1 MAAAVRAGVRSL
13 DPPVDVVVLAQASM
27 VDAAP
32 LLRDLHV
39 PVLTSPR
46 LAVEAAVELVVPVG
60 R

>member
-1 MAAAVRAGVRSL
+1 MAR
-13 DPPVDVVVLAQASM
+13 PVDVVVLAQASM
-27 VDAAP
+27 IAAGP

-60 R
+60 